1 MGTCHL
7 SYVEQAPGCC
17 FLLRSG
23 SIVDISAYI
32 GSNSA
37 LESTVGHLLKV
48 LSLALHCCQILFC
61 ILQIIAIH
69 MYFSFKRMVVQCSI
83 EARPVQAW
91 TTRAIDATTN
101 RHVDNNDDN
110 RNMDTHN
117 HRDTD
122 DISSIVDIEWVWKTA
137 NRTIKASND
146 VVLR

>member
-1 MGTCHL
+1 MPGHIQYTNTDMSPYIYIYIWGHVIL

-69 MYFSFKRMVVQCSI
+69 MYFSFKRMVVH
-83 EARPVQAW
+83 AP
-91 TTRAIDATTN
+91 
-101 RHVDNNDDN
+101 
-110 RNMDTHN
+110 
-117 HRDTD
+117 
-122 DISSIVDIEWVWKTA
+122 
-137 NRTIKASND
+137 
-146 VVLR
+146 